1 MGRRD
6 KRREGGRDKR
16 REGRRGGGRERE
28 EEGTELDITK
38 SGSLWVRFRMHSL
51 TSTILPW

>member
-1 MGRRD
+1 MATDRITTLQGAPAMMGRRD

-28 EEGTELDITK
+28 EEGTKLDIIQ
-38 SGSLWVRFRMHSL
+38 VR
-51 TSTILPW
+51 